1 MGHKFVRSHPNSL
14 CKGKMGPL
22 FSGVIMLILGGGVS
36 FVVFGVALIVN
47 YRSERPRSTARLVVM
62 ALSTSASFWV
72 GGAISGIIVG
82 WLLSD
87 HGTLPSGGAV
97 CSFFAVSFLGGL
109 IAGATAS
116 RLCWR
121 LTEQS

>member
-1 MGHKFVRSHPNSL
+1 
-14 CKGKMGPL
+14 MGPL
-22 FSGVIMLILGGGVS
+22 FSVVIMLILGGGVS
-36 FVVFGVALIVN
+36 LAVFGVALIVN
-47 YRSERPRSTARLVVM
+47 YRSERPRSTAKLVIM

-87 HGTLPSGGAV
+87 HGVLPSGAAV
-97 CSFFAVSFLGGL
+97 LSFFAVSLLGGL
-109 IAGATAS
+109 IVGATVS

-121 LTEQS
+121 LTGPS